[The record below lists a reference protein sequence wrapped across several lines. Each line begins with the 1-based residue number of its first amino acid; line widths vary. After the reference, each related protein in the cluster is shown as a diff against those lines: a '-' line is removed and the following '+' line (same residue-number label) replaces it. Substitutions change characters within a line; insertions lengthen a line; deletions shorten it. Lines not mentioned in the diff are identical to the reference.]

1 MVSVL
6 TSIVV
11 DHGFEHRSGQARDY
25 EIVFA
30 TFKRTKRA
38 VLRSKDLLVRT
49 KDNVPEWGVMSTRV
63 LRSELELSDSI

>member
-38 VLRSKDLLVRT
+38 VLGAKTGWFGLKTMCPSGAPCLPAEYVV
-49 KDNVPEWGVMSTRV
+49 N
-63 LRSELELSDSI
+63 